1 MEFRYQL
8 EGGASL
14 PPVGVEP
21 QGDEYRVT
29 IGEKTYLVAVIH
41 AGDGELT
48 FSING
53 QCYRVHLARDGL
65 KRYLALGGEAY
76 TLLKTAISGR
86 RATPEAGR
94 DPVATMH
101 GQVVSVLAAEGQ
113 AVTRGQPLAVLEAM
127 KMEIR
132 IAAPHDGHVVRVLC
146 APGQVVERGQ
156 PLFELSDR

>member
-1 MEFRYQL
+1 MEVRYQL

-14 PPVGVEP
+14 PPVQVER

-29 IGEKTYLVAVIH
+29 IGEKTYLMTLIH

-48 FSING
+48 FAVDG
-53 QCYRVHLARDGL
+53 QCYRAHFASDGL
-65 KRYLALGGEAY
+65 KRYLALGGEVY
-76 TLLKTAISGR
+76 TLLKAVTSGR
-86 RATPEAGR
+86 RANPEAGR
-94 DPVATMH
+94 DPIAPMH